1 MFNMMKEGRTMHVS
15 DKMIY
20 LFLVLIV
27 VSLVGMLIDAWR
39 LILYPYLIVVGLM
52 ILFGLWKP
60 IKRYASKKS
69 VFAYLGLLIYL
80 IIFILFCLLKLI
92 KLYAS
97 KKSVLAYLVSLI
109 YLIMFISLDIIT
121 RDSLSG
127 GESLI
132 FGLTPSMA
140 LYMTIIFPAG
150 SIVCLLY
157 ALTFQDDLT

>member
-1 MFNMMKEGRTMHVS
+1 MFKMVKEEKAMHVS

-20 LFLVLIV
+20 LFLVLIA

-69 VFAYLGLLIYL
+69 V
-80 IIFILFCLLKLI
+80 
-92 KLYAS
+92 
-97 KKSVLAYLVSLI
+97 LAYLVSFI

-121 RDSLSG
+121 RDSLLG

-157 ALTFQDDLT
+157 ALTFQDDLTTQKD